1 MLLSVR
7 NVHKSFGG
15 VQALDDV
22 SIDVSKG
29 GVVGVIGPNGSGKS
43 TLFNAICGFCV
54 LDKGEILFKG
64 DRIEGLPPYEIAR
77 RGLVK
82 SFQICRV
89 PERMT
94 VLENMLL
101 VPKDQI
107 GESLLGAFIGR
118 KRYLAQE
125 QSHKKAAVDLL
136 DWVGLKGHANEYAG
150 NLSGGQK
157 KLLVLARIL
166 MAGPEMILL
175 DEPTAGVNRQ
185 LANRLMGI
193 IRSLGEEQGFT
204 FLIIEH
210 NMKIIS
216 SVCDKCYVL
225 DCGKVLAEGAPVEVQ
240 QNEKVL
246 EVYLSS
252 SHARK
257 HAKE

>member
-1 MLLSVR
+1 MLLRVK
-7 NVHKSFGG
+7 NVYKSFGG

-22 SIDVSKG
+22 SLDVNKG
-29 GVVGVIGPNGSGKS
+29 AIVGVIGPNGSGKS
-43 TLFNAICGFCV
+43 TLFNAICGFCAI
-54 LDKGEILFKG
+54 DKGEILFKG
-64 DRIEGLPPYEIAR
+64 DRIETLPPYEIAR
-77 RGLVK
+77 KGLIK
-82 SFQICRV
+82 SFQICRI

-107 GESLLGAFIGR
+107 GESVIGAFINR
-118 KRYLAQE
+118 KRYLVQE
-125 QSHKKAAVDLL
+125 ESHKKAAVELL
-136 DWVGLKGHANEYAG
+136 DWVGLKGYANEYAG

-166 MAGPEMILL
+166 MAKPEMILL
-175 DEPTAGVNRQ
+175 DEPTAGVNRP
-185 LANRLMGI
+185 LANKLMTV
-193 IRSLGEEQGFT
+193 IRSLGREQGFT

-216 SVCDKCYVL
+216 SVCHNCYVL
-225 DCGKVLAEGAPVEVQ
+225 DCGKVLAEGNPVQVQ

-252 SHARK
+252 SHTRK
-257 HAKE
+257 HAEE